1 MRYVYFYQ
9 VFFVSNSKP
18 ISLSVKDLL
27 SRINAIEYPQRI
39 IEIDGSSIVLNSTY
53 TEKSTGLDF
62 YTMVKFKKNAPVY
75 TGSLTESSL
84 NEIVG
89 DLAEVTTFLYDETK
103 NLMLLEYNHEGVKQK
118 ELKTYLQQFLKNT
131 DIELHFTPIDESY
144 SLDMLTKTSRIAS
157 IDIRIRLDK
166 IKMDLFKE
174 RHDDFDTFSGIF
186 DAKTS
191 NTLDADTVSIIFKKD
206 RNRTLNIESAIT
218 FLHILN
224 VDDEAIESIQV
235 QFKLGRKIVSM
246 NVKDFDKPLKD
257 TILEDSEMKT
267 PFIFAV
273 RTELQLLYLDKYAGR
288 FDEIVDVLFSKME
301 EYGNQIE
308 YKIPVRQIE
317 LTEA

>member
-9 VFFVSNSKP
+9 VFFVCNSEP
-18 ISLSVKDLL
+18 TSLSVKDLL
-27 SRINAIEYPQRI
+27 FSINDIEYPKRI
-39 IEIDGSSIVLNSTY
+39 IEIDGSSIVLNSVY

-62 YTMVKFKKNAPVY
+62 YTMVRFKKNAPVY

-103 NLMLLEYNHEGVKQK
+103 NIMLIEYNHEGVKQK
-118 ELKTYLQQFLKNT
+118 ELKRYLQQFIKNP
-131 DIELHFTPIDESY
+131 DIELYFTPIDESY
-144 SLDMLTKTSRIAS
+144 SLDMLTKTSRISS
-157 IDIRIRLDK
+157 IDMRIRLDK

-174 RHDDFDTFSGIF
+174 RRDEFDTFSGIF

-191 NTLDADTVSIIFKKD
+191 NTLAADTVSIIFRKD

-218 FLHILN
+218 FLRILN
-224 VDDEAIESIQV
+224 VDDDAIESIQV
-235 QFKLGRKIVSM
+235 QFKLGKKIVSM
-246 NVKDFDKPLKD
+246 NVKDFNKHLKD
-257 TILEDSEMKT
+257 TILENSEMKK

-273 RTELQLLYLDKYAGR
+273 RTELQLLYMDKYAGR
-288 FDEIVDVLFSKME
+288 FDEIVDILFSKMRDCGSE
-301 EYGNQIE
+301 IE
-308 YKIPVRQIE
+308 YKIPVRQKE